1 MNAAVAPVRYM
12 ISEAE
17 YVEAATHANARG
29 AWRVAAVVTAFALL
43 VALLKPQFQVAILCG
58 MVLGLALTAFKV
70 MFLLPRRAAQIYHAQ
85 ASMREPFEL
94 ALTDEQFESAQRSGS
109 FRNAWTDFVK
119 WDETANMLL
128 LYVDKAMF
136 VSLPKAQVGTA
147 NLAFIRARLA
157 ATGLEQR
164 NRSRKPEDRKP

>member
-29 AWRVAAVVTAFALL
+29 AWRVAGVVTAFAFL
-43 VALLKPQFQVAILCG
+43 VALLQPQFQVAILCG
-58 MVLGLALTAFKV
+58 IVLGLALTAIKV
-70 MFLLPRRAAQIYHAQ
+70 MFLLPRRAGQIYHAQ

-94 ALTDEQFESAQRSGS
+94 TLTDAQFESAQRTGS
-109 FRNAWTDFVK
+109 FRHAWSDFVK

-136 VSLPKAQVGTA
+136 VSLPKVQVGPH
-147 NLAFIRARLA
+147 NLAYIRARLA

-164 NRSRKPEDRKP
+164 NQVRKP

>member
-1 MNAAVAPVRYM
+1 MNPAVAPVRYT

-29 AWRVAAVVTAFALL
+29 AWRLAAVVTAFALL
-43 VALLKPQFQVAILCG
+43 VALLQPQFRVAILCG
-58 MVLGLALTAFKV
+58 VLLGLALSAIKV
-70 MFLLPRRAAQIYHAQ
+70 KLLLPRRARQIYHQ
-85 ASMREPFEL
+85 QRSMREPFEL
-94 ALTDEQFESAQRSGS
+94 TLNDEVFRSVQPSGKFLTLWS
-109 FRNAWTDFVK
+109 DFVK

-136 VSLPKAQVGTA
+136 VSLPKAQIGLD
-147 NLAFIRARLA
+147 NLAFIRDRLA

-164 NRSRKPEDRKP
+164 NRSRRS

>member
-1 MNAAVAPVRYM
+1 MPTPA
-12 ISEAE
+12 
-17 YVEAATHANARG
+17 ARG
-29 AWRVAAVVTAFALL
+29 ASRVAGMVTAFAFL
-43 VALLKPQFQVAILCG
+43 VAVLQPQFQLAILCG
-58 MVLGLALTAFKV
+58 IGLGLALTAVKV

-85 ASMREPFEL
+85 ASMQEPFEL
-94 ALTDEQFESAQRSGS
+94 TLTDTLFESAQRSGS

-164 NRSRKPEDRKP
+164 NRSRKPEDRKL